1 MSDPSKTPDPSKG
14 TAPSEAPDP
23 PKMSDQ
29 CARRHS
35 QYVHHAYAYG
45 LAGQVESPFR
55 HTINTQASA
64 VLGASGGRAYQR
76 VENFQLDGIVHFK
89 AAYVEVGGRFDE
101 CHNRHTSYATA
112 VIEGLNILDV
122 FTADKVVSR
131 MAIYSAEVGKK
142 PGQKNGEATFDI
154 TGSHFVNLRI
164 AGHPINVKLDTHV
177 FHEHESYSQLVSG
190 HKGGKLRYCLVES
203 GFSELDES
211 ALKELEV
218 EYHALAG
225 MSEIV
230 EKWKKEGERPPER
243 TSYSFS
249 PVSHL
254 KIEEHVGATEL
265 RGFGSIICIP
275 KFGVVRLAEMNVTP
289 SCRSLTMFRVQMCS
303 TGTGSTD
310 GTGTGGSGGSPPS
323 L

>member
-1 MSDPSKTPDPSKG
+1 MNDQSKTTDQSK
-14 TAPSEAPDP
+14 TDQ

-29 CARRHS
+29 CSRRHS
-35 QYVHHAYAYG
+35 QYVHQAYAYG
-45 LAGQVESPFR
+45 LAGQVERPFR

-76 VENFQLDGIVHFK
+76 VDNFQVDGIVHFK
-89 AAYVEVGGRFDE
+89 AAYVEVGGSFDE

-131 MAIYSAEVGKK
+131 MAIYSAEVGKEK
-142 PGQKNGEATFDI
+142 DEATFDI

-164 AGHPINVKLDTHV
+164 AGHKIDVKLATHV
-177 FHEHESYSQLVSG
+177 FHEHDTYTKLTNA
-190 HKGGKLRYCLVES
+190 HKGGKTRNWLVES
-203 GFSELDES
+203 GFKKLDVD
-211 ALKELEV
+211 AVKKLEAD
-218 EYHALAG
+218 YHALGG

-230 EKWKKEGERPPER
+230 KKWKDEEKQPKER

-254 KIEEHVGATEL
+254 ELENHVGSGSEL
-265 RGFGSIICIP
+265 LGFGSIICIP
-275 KFGVVRLAEMNVTP
+275 KFGVVRLAEMTVTP
-289 SCRSLTMFRVQMCS
+289 ACRSLTMFRVQMCS

-310 GTGTGGSGGSPPS
+310 GTGTGGGGGVPPT
-323 L
+323 